1 MEGDGGTRTV
11 NASIARSACRRA
23 ERLETAAGPLWF
35 GATPTGGPIA
45 GWEALDSPPDHAGP
59 PRPEWNLADRLTRH
73 FAGCFDDFHDLP
85 LPDGPEFFRACWRAL
100 RDSQPGERWSYR
112 ELAAR
117 AGRPAAVR
125 AAGVAMRRNP
135 APILIPCH
143 RVVGSDG
150 ALGGYAGGWGD
161 SGRGGAIKR
170 FLLEL
175 ESAPGSENPSG
186 RGQLGT
192 ARHR

>member
-1 MEGDGGTRTV
+1 MIATIAPSARDSIGRIDTAVGGF
-11 NASIARSACRRA
+11 
-23 ERLETAAGPLWF
+23 WF
-35 GATPTGGPIA
+35 GAAADGSPLA
-45 GWEALDSPPDHAGP
+45 GWDALDGPPDHARR
-59 PRPEWNLADRLTRH
+59 PRSAWNLAARLARH
-73 FAGCFDDFHDLP
+73 FEGSFDDFRDLP
-85 LPDGPEFFRACWRAL
+85 LPSGPEFLRACWRAL
-100 RDSQPGERWSYR
+100 RESQPDERWSYR

-143 RVVGSDG
+143 RVVAGDGS
-150 ALGGYAGGWGD
+150 LGGYAGGWGD

-175 ESAPGSENPSG
+175 ESAPGSENPAG